1 MIGDVLPEMKNGKSP
16 VGDLIRHIVN
26 LAVCSIRTPARSSQ
40 SGFLYKYGTGPILIK
55 FSVRMGTVASNV
67 AGNI

>member
-1 MIGDVLPEMKNGKSP
+1 MIGDILPVIKNGKTP
-16 VGDLIRHIVN
+16 VGDLIRHMVY
-26 LAVCSIRTPARSSQ
+26 LPVCNIRTPARSSQ

-55 FSVRMGTVASNV
+55 FSVRVGTVASNV